1 MPAALGEPIRN
12 VAPMKPMVNPAQQEP
27 EAVEPSQSA
36 SDDRLEKLVN
46 GQNKDILRAQI
57 LAEFATDPDFSKIM
71 AARQRG
77 QQVRVVQGNEVPET
91 IKQPVEKEEEPVD
104 LENMTNAQLMHHMVK
119 QITGKIPELVASSI
133 KPLQDELQTVKGSTM
148 SMEQERVMNQ
158 IATTQKKYPDFNQYR
173 TEMAQI
179 ANRYPGMTA
188 DQVYVLAKQATGKLK
203 IADDQPTQVERPT
216 NNVTKPSPSKRTD
229 VTLVRHGRKG
239 FDDALERALGGLE
252 FSADGE

>member
-12 VAPMKPMVNPAQQEP
+12 VAPMKPMAIPAQQEP
-27 EAVEPSQSA
+27 EAVEPKTPN
-36 SDDRLEKLVN
+36 DDRLENLIN
-46 GQNKDILRAQI
+46 GQTKDILKAQI

-77 QQVRVVQGNEVPET
+77 QQVRVISGNEVPET
-91 IKQPVEKEEEPVD
+91 IKQPVEKEEEVVD
-104 LENMTNAQLMHHMVK
+104 LENMNNAQLMHHMVK
-119 QITGKIPELVASSI
+119 KITDRLPELVSQSI
-133 KPLQDELQTVKGSTM
+133 KPLQDELQSVKGSTM

-158 IATTQKKYPDFNQYR
+158 IAATQKKYPDFNQYR
-173 TEMAQI
+173 AEMAQI

-229 VTLVRHGRKG
+229 ATPVRHGRKG
-239 FDDALERALGGLE
+239 FDDALERALAGIE